1 MMDARATSIRET
13 VAALGLGEDV
23 ARAFIDARVPADV
36 ATRVLR
42 KFQKNVSKGLQPRR
56 DAYWL
61 LGTAIGFKAA
71 SAWLATLPR
80 WRGYALMKRACGTA
94 AAQSWLRK
102 FAQPP
107 ICQPPARPSAAPA
120 SSARSRQASVDA
132 RWAEVVEQLNRENSA

>member
-36 ATRVLR
+36 ATRVL
-42 KFQKNVSKGLQPRR
+42 QPRR

-80 WRGYALMKRACGTA
+80 WRGYALMKRAGGTA

>member
-1 MMDARATSIRET
+1 MDARATSIRET

-36 ATRVLR
+36 ATRVL
-42 KFQKNVSKGLQPRR
+42 QPRR

-80 WRGYALMKRACGTA
+80 WRGYALMKRAGGTA